1 MNTNDLKNLINP
13 VCETAV
19 QAGKVIIKYYELN
32 QKTKYMVSINNG

>member
-19 QAGKVIIKYYELN
+19 QAGKVIIKYYELKKKFYLK
-32 QKTKYMVSINNG
+32 KTNHL